1 MFVIN
6 TTKMSFSKALSQPFN
21 VLWRSALVKLP
32 RAVPKEILK
41 WTCPSGPHPI
51 VVDLPSPR
59 GKHFIPVFLFVPR
72 SITPDRKEPV
82 PVVVDFHGGGFWM
95 GSCLE
100 QAPFS
105 CMLAN
110 ELDAVVISV
119 DYRMAPVDAY
129 PAAQEDADDVMHAIL
144 DDKSPGY
151 HLLRDSIRY
160 KILSRWQ
167 NANKKTSTQSLSKIP
182 NQPSVQH
189 IDLDKSKVAATGFSS
204 GGNLAMNLGIDVP
217 GDKDQKAWPCP
228 FSPTYEHP
236 FALVLYYPAIDLR
249 QLPSERTRP
258 PKLPASKGWWA
269 ELNDMLAPSYLPRA
283 KANEW
288 RASPGLAPI
297 ETSLHKKARIQFVLA
312 EVDALTPQN
321 DEWISKAA
329 QAGRADDIWV
339 NRYEDQTHGWTQI
352 PETVLNSE
360 QRRTREDAF
369 SRTVAFI
376 RNTWADEDLALL
388 RLATES
394 SFLTVDSAKTNST
407 GRRSPKFWRRTPRS
421 TPLGSPMPSR
431 TPSPTKDMAVEEKDF
446 GR

>member
-1 MFVIN
+1 
-6 TTKMSFSKALSQPFN
+6 MSFSKALSQPFN

-41 WTCPSGPHPI
+41 WTCPEGPHPI

-59 GKHFIPVFLFVPR
+59 GKHFIPVFMFVPR
-72 SITPDRKEPV
+72 SITPDRKDPV
-82 PVVVDFHGGGFWM
+82 PIVVDFHGGGFWM

-110 ELDAVVISV
+110 ELNAVVISV

-129 PAAQEDADDVMHAIL
+129 PAAQEDGDDVLRAIL
-144 DDKSPGY
+144 DPEAPAY
-151 HLLRDSIRY
+151 QLLRESIRY
-160 KILSRWQ
+160 KVLSRWQ
-167 NANKKTSTQSLSKIP
+167 NANKKSSSQSLSKIP
-182 NQPSVQH
+182 NQPSVAH
-189 IDLDKSKVAATGFSS
+189 IDIDKTKIAATGFSS
-204 GGNLAMNLGIDVP
+204 GGNLVMNLGIDVP
-217 GDKDQKAWPCP
+217 EDEQQKAWPCP
-228 FSPTYEHP
+228 FPKDYEHP
-236 FALVLYYPAIDLR
+236 FALALYYPAIDLR

-269 ELNDMLAPSYLPRA
+269 ELNDMLAPSYLPRG
-283 KANEW
+283 KAGEF

-297 ETSLHKKARIQFVLA
+297 ETHLHKQARIQFVLA

-321 DEWISKAA
+321 DEWISKASR
-329 QAGRADDIWV
+329 AGRSDDVIV

-369 SRTVAFI
+369 RRTVAFI
-376 RNTWADEDLALL
+376 RNTWAGDELGLL
-388 RLATES
+388 RMETQSSYLTTASAATS
-394 SFLTVDSAKTNST
+394 STSKKFWK
-407 GRRSPKFWRRTPRS
+407 RSPRGTPLA
-421 TPLGSPMPSR
+421 TPLGSPVPSR
-431 TPSPTKDMAVEEKDF
+431 TPSPTKE
-446 GR
+446 RHP